1 MEFYPNLTPRQV
13 IMAEDKAEEL
23 FKQLRAIDMA
33 NAKEELLGH
42 LERNKSIIKC
52 ATIKRNAGYW
62 DDDNTYTQKEP
73 ILLKEG
79 YTPAEYEEFL
89 AKLDFKYDSGYGM
102 QEVDGRVWLMEE
114 GTWLERGEY
123 DGSEWWIYKVCP
135 VVLKTLKK

>member
-1 MEFYPNLTPRQV
+1 
-13 IMAEDKAEEL
+13 MAEDKAEEL

-62 DDDNTYTQKEP
+62 DDNNTYTQKEP

-102 QEVDGRVWLMEE
+102 QELDGTVWLMKE
-114 GTWLERGEY
+114 GTWFERGEY
-123 DGSEWWIYKVCP
+123 DGSEWWVYKVCP
-135 VVLKTLKK
+135 QVPDNLKAN

>member
-1 MEFYPNLTPRQV
+1 
-13 IMAEDKAEEL
+13 MADDKAEEL

-52 ATIKRNAGYW
+52 ACIKRNAGYW

-73 ILLKEG
+73 FLLKEG
-79 YTPAEYEEFL
+79 HTPAEYEAFL

-123 DGSEWWIYKVCP
+123 DGSEWWVYRKCP
-135 VVLKTLKK
+135 QIPSDLKLG